1 MKGEQERWE
10 EAVRREKQQS
20 SGFKTEQRG
29 ITANTAIASSSAK
42 NIGGFSITDANKAHT
57 SGRSWKD

>member
-1 MKGEQERWE
+1 MKEEQERWG

-20 SGFKTEQRG
+20 SGFKAEQRG
-29 ITANTAIASSSAK
+29 ISANTSTASSSAK
-42 NIGGFSITDANKAHT
+42 DIGSFSITDANKAYI